1 MRNNGQIANNSIRK
15 GTIHTGLDPAA
26 MNYEEVDAFL
36 QMAYESTE
44 FLKGIR
50 TETRD
55 SSKGTIDKIGVTGRN
70 LRKKREG
77 NPAGKQTE
85 PVYQQVPYSVVP
97 VTLQYEITEEKIRME
112 QRVRKQNI
120 EEIIMGGMTR
130 NFGENM
136 QDLGFNGDMSTLAND
151 PDYDFL
157 SIADGWL
164 KKARNTGNFTDWSTL
179 DAAGK
184 LGIFFRLERSVP
196 TRLRSAGQFKYFMH
210 PNTFSERL
218 EQLALKDTSASI
230 QIQILGAQKRINN
243 YDVEEVPHMPEGS
256 VLFTYKP
263 NFVIVNTYD
272 MIIRKTTEGK
282 AAVTEDK
289 RFYATHADGDFI
301 FEEPGAVA
309 MAEGVQF

>member
-1 MRNNGQIANNSIRK
+1 MRNNGQIVNNSISK
-15 GTIHTGLDPAA
+15 GIIHTGLDPAA
-26 MNYEEVDAFL
+26 LNYQEVDKFL
-36 QMAYESTE
+36 EMAYESTE

-50 TETRD
+50 IETRAG
-55 SSKGTIDKIGVTGRN
+55 SKGTIDKLGVTGRN

-77 NPAGKQTE
+77 NTAGKQTE

-112 QRVRKQNI
+112 ERVRKQNI
-120 EEIIMGGMTR
+120 EDIIMGGMTK

-136 QDLGFNGDMSTLAND
+136 QDLGFNGDIATLNTN

-157 SIADGWL
+157 NIADGWL
-164 KKARNTGNFTDWSTL
+164 KKARQKGNLVDWATL

-184 LGIFFRLERSVP
+184 LGVFFRLERAVP
-196 TRLRSAGQFKYFMH
+196 TRLRNSGQFKYFMH

-218 EQLALKDTSASI
+218 EHLASLDTSASI
-230 QIQILGAQKRINN
+230 QIQILGAQKKINS
-243 YDVEEVPHMPEGS
+243 YEVEEVPHMPEGV
-256 VLFTYKP
+256 VLFTYKS

-309 MAEGVQF
+309 MTEGVQF